1 MIMNKS
7 ADYRLLC
14 LKTTNKCVVSV
25 DLGESI
31 MNSILL
37 ASALLWRKGLFG
49 KLARAF
55 ISPRN
60 LPVHIISAIVAATR
74 AHHRH
79 TLTLPHQSYHRGHEC
94 SFYLVLCSKIYWF
107 WFRNVMHSGSRS
119 KWYCCSLDLTSLK
132 GSDRCITSSCQFLT
146 SVPNI
151 RSEGSDEEFQS
162 HWKYLTRFQFC
173 NQAINQC
180 PLEQI

>member
-1 MIMNKS
+1 MLMNKS

-37 ASALLWRKGLFG
+37 ASALLRRKGLFG

-60 LPVHIISAIVAATR
+60 LPVHI
-74 AHHRH
+74 
-79 TLTLPHQSYHRGHEC
+79 
-94 SFYLVLCSKIYWF
+94 YL
-107 WFRNVMHSGSRS
+107 RS
-119 KWYCCSLDLTSLK
+119 CCSNKSTPPSHTHAPAPIIEGMSAPFILYYVVRFIDFDL
-132 GSDRCITSSCQFLT
+132 GM
-146 SVPNI
+146 
-151 RSEGSDEEFQS
+151 
-162 HWKYLTRFQFC
+162 
-173 NQAINQC
+173 
-180 PLEQI
+180 

>member
-1 MIMNKS
+1 MLMNKS

-60 LPVHIISAIVAATR
+60 LPVHI
-74 AHHRH
+74 
-79 TLTLPHQSYHRGHEC
+79 
-94 SFYLVLCSKIYWF
+94 YL
-107 WFRNVMHSGSRS
+107 RD
-119 KWYCCSLDLTSLK
+119 CCSNKST
-132 GSDRCITSSCQFLT
+132 
-146 SVPNI
+146 PP
-151 RSEGSDEEFQS
+151 S
-162 HWKYLTRFQFC
+162 HTHAPAPVLS
-173 NQAINQC
+173 
-180 PLEQI
+180 